1 MIKTDQILSVFRT
14 TNKVKRRHSV
24 KPSEI
29 AVPAVFITCSILRN
43 VAILTQCSFQFGIYE
58 ITSSVVRLKYC
69 KMSFFFY
76 IDSTA
81 IIFLSIMC
89 SIKAFHG
96 RHLPSNYNEMK
107 YIFLSMFTL
116 SIQLALSFILRANFQ
131 HDGIVILI
139 DSVLLQFA
147 SLSVLSIT
155 YGYRRYIILFQRHKN
170 STDVFRAKLFDRIYY
185 DLSQK

>member
-147 SLSVLSIT
+147 SLSVLSIAFNYIWLQKT
-155 YGYRRYIILFQRHKN
+155 YNIVPE
-170 STDVFRAKLFDRIYY
+170 T
-185 DLSQK
+185 